1 MFRCKHTYRLISSG
15 LLLPWTP
22 WVNRHWR
29 MNMVWLMFSVIRER
43 LSLVVWH
50 LNNASPCAFVCIFMF
65 VCVCVADSDCLVLPE
80 LVTSCTSDSES
91 SSCKSRP
98 SSTAFFLSFSLSLS
112 LSSLLLC
119 FFLFSFYLCVLYFSV
134 CASGVYTHMCICVL
148 WFVCSYVHSVCV
160 FVSTSY
166 LCFSS
171 LLCQSCWRSWI
182 QK

>member
-1 MFRCKHTYRLISSG
+1 MFRCKHRLISSG

-98 SSTAFFLSFSLSLS
+98 SSTAFFLSFSKSLFS
-112 LSSLLLC
+112 SSLLFLVQ
-119 FFLFSFYLCVLYFSV
+119 FLFVCVVFLCVSFWCIHAHVYLCVL
-134 CASGVYTHMCICVL
+134 
-148 WFVCSYVHSVCV
+148 WFLCSYVHSVCV

-171 LLCQSCWRSWI
+171 LLCQSCWRRWI